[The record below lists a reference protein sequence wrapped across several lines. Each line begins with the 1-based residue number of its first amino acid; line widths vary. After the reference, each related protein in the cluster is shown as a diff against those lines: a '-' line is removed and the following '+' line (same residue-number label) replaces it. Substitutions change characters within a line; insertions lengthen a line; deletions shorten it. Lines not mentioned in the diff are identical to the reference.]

1 MGIMEDLQR
10 RDSLLETL
18 ERTLEESRRLR
29 CQILGAARAS
39 APEESTRD
47 LRRTSAPA
55 LTWPLPL

>member
-1 MGIMEDLQR
+1 MGLMEDVLR

-29 CQILGAARAS
+29 GEILGAARAS
-39 APEESTRD
+39 APEASARD

-55 LTWPLPL
+55 LTWPFPL